1 MVRVSKYLP
10 KYLPRY
16 LVIFFSLVMLTAC
29 QLLQI
34 PPDTGATDPDRF
46 VVETAPL
53 WNRKAVVLR
62 SPGSACDWRAKKYYQ
77 CCGWVNFCA

>member
-1 MVRVSKYLP
+1 MAFLIKYLA
-10 KYLPRY
+10 
-16 LVIFFSLVMLTAC
+16 IFSGLAMLFAC
-29 QLLQI
+29 QLQI

-46 VVETAPL
+46 VTQTTPL

-62 SPGSACDWRAKKYYQ
+62 SPSLSCEFPQKKYYQ